1 MSLIYHLAKAGV
13 WADAQQSGEAYSGAV
28 EDTADG
34 FLHFSTAGQIIESA
48 ARHRAGERDLVLLA
62 VDADG
67 LGDDCA
73 GSGRAAARSSRIY
86 TAPCR
91 WRRCGGRNR
100 FRWARTAAT
109 NSRTWT
115 DRWTCRA

>member
-1 MSLIYHLAKAGV
+1 MSLIYHLANAGV
-13 WADAQQSGEAYSGAV
+13 WADAQQSGEAYSGVV

-67 LGDDCA
+67 LGDDLRWERSR
-73 GSGRAAARSSRIY
+73 GGAAFPHLYGALPL
-86 TAPCR
+86 AAV
-91 WRRCGGRNR
+91 
-100 FRWARTAAT
+100 RWAKPLPLGPDGRHEFP
-109 NSRTWT
+109 
-115 DRWTCRA
+115 DLD